1 MSIAVPEPSTESPAL
16 PDFLTI
22 EEGDFVIHRLGSKTF
37 RLDKTNGKIFGVCA
51 GIGDYF
57 GIDPMLVRI
66 GFAAGALLGF
76 GTFILIY
83 LAVAL
88 IAD

>member
-1 MSIAVPEPSTESPAL
+1 MNDITGHSGGKPPRA
-16 PDFLTI
+16 
-22 EEGDFVIHRLGSKTF
+22 GF
-37 RLDKTNGKIFGVCA
+37 RLDKTNAKVFGVCA

-57 GIDPMLVRI
+57 GIDTMLVRI
-66 GFAAGALLGF
+66 GFVLATLFGF
-76 GTFILIY
+76 GSPVLIY